1 MVDLHRLE
9 EALSAAGLDPE
20 AQALDRFARFA
31 ALLTEWNDRVNLI
44 SRKDPYSVIERHFL
58 DSAGLAVALNLKPGV
73 SVLDLG
79 SGGGFPGLP
88 LAILRPD
95 LRLVSVESRQKKA
108 AFQQVVV
115 EALNLSSVTVLAQR
129 VEQVP
134 AETGPFDWVVSRAV
148 ADLETLAGWCRHL
161 VLKPG
166 GRMAVIKGPDLDE
179 EIQDLARR
187 AKAWGVRDWEVRD
200 YRPFGPVRDKESRL
214 VVVHW

>member
-1 MVDLHRLE
+1 MVELHRLE
-9 EALSAAGLDPE
+9 EALCAAGLDPD

-58 DSAGLAVALNLKPGV
+58 DSAGLAVALDLQPGAR
-73 SVLDLG
+73 VLDLG

-95 LRLVSVESRQKKA
+95 IHLVSVESRQKKA
-108 AFQQVVV
+108 AFQEVVV
-115 EALNLSSVTVLAQR
+115 EALNLSNVSVLAQR

-161 VLKPG
+161 ILRPG

-179 EIQDLARR
+179 EVRALAKR